1 MKNSVLI
8 FLFTISSFFANTSL
22 ANEET
27 HQHESEAEATH
38 AEKTEHQD
46 HQEKDNHEEHGDHEE
61 EGGSEFGAEK
71 IKMANIKVGPLI
83 AKRVHY
89 QVYAPGE
96 IKSNA
101 YNSIYV
107 SPRIDSIVVKRHAAL
122 GDHVKKGQALV
133 SLFSEQMVEAQAQFR
148 VANSEWQR
156 VQSLGQ
162 KAVGQKRFVAAQND
176 YQAAYGRL
184 VAYGLDNNTIKQ
196 LKKGSKKLGNYTLY
210 AQQAGSV
217 LLDDFHQGQ
226 RVQAGQPLFEIADER
241 TLWVEAR
248 VSPNKDMPIGVGS
261 QAKVKVAGRWYPAKV
276 VQAAHTIDPLTRT
289 RTIRLLVENKNDA
302 LHSGMFADVYFQFE
316 TPGPV
321 LAVEASALMRAADG
335 DWQVF
340 VEAEKNH
347 FKPQEVELGEVYGKL
362 QQIKG
367 IAAGTRIVLK
377 GAFFVASELA
387 KGSFDPHGH

>member
-1 MKNSVLI
+1 MKNSLLI
-8 FLFTISSFFANTSL
+8 FLLTISAFFANTGL
-22 ANEET
+22 ANKEM
-27 HQHESEAEATH
+27 HQHESKTDH
-38 AEKTEHQD
+38 ADQGDHKD
-46 HQEKDNHEEHGDHEE
+46 HQEKENHEDHGGHEDK
-61 EGGSEFGAEK
+61 GATEFGSEK
-71 IKMANIKVGPLI
+71 IKMAKIQVGPLI
-83 AKRVHY
+83 AKQVHY

-148 VANSEWQR
+148 IAHSEWKR

-184 VAYGLDNNTIKQ
+184 VAYGLDNRAIKR
-196 LKKGSKKLGNYTLY
+196 LEKGSKKLGNYTLY
-210 AQQAGSV
+210 AQQAGAV
-217 LLDDFHQGQ
+217 LVDDFHQGQ

-248 VSPNKDMPIGVGS
+248 VSPNKVMPVRVGS
-261 QAKVKVAGRWYPAKV
+261 LAKVKAAGRWYQAKV
-276 VQAAHTIDPLTRT
+276 VQAAHTIDPVTRT
-289 RTIRLLVENKNDA
+289 RTIRLLVENKNDY

-316 TPGPV
+316 SSGPV
-321 LAVEASALMRAADG
+321 LAVEASALMRGADG

-340 VEAEKNH
+340 VEEEKNH
-347 FKPQEVELGEVYGKL
+347 FKPQEVELGAVYGKL

-387 KGSFDPHGH
+387 KGSFDPHDH